1 MATTRFEL
9 DRDTRLRPLAEVQ
22 HHNQSRAARAE
33 TLASAYVPRR
43 PNGTRNRKTKPI
55 IAAGV
60 AAGLA
65 TIGVMGN

>member
-1 MATTRFEL
+1 MRPADGDHSVYLLR
-9 DRDTRLRPLAEVQ
+9 RLLVQ

-33 TLASAYVPRR
+33 TLASKVRSAAAQRH
-43 PNGTRNRKTKPI
+43 RNRKTKPI